1 MPNRASGQGGATKRN
16 RRAPLRVL
24 LAPCGFKENLLVGE
38 LIECMAFGV
47 AAAAPNAE
55 ILHAPMVDGG
65 EGFTRT
71 LVELTGG
78 TLEPVTVTGP
88 VGQKISTEIGLLGG
102 AHRRHAVI
110 EIAAAAGLRH
120 VPRDARD
127 PRKTTS
133 YGVGELIGC
142 ALDLGANR
150 LLIGC
155 GDSGVCDGGIGLA
168 EALGARPLDRH
179 GRRIGRGGGALRRL
193 TSIDLSTIDPRLRRA
208 RIEVAVNWQN
218 VLLGPRGV
226 ARLYGPQKGATPK
239 AVAELEEGLGTL
251 AAVIHRELG
260 IDVASMPGGGASG
273 GLGAAM
279 HALLGAKL
287 VPRFQIASRFV
298 KFDRL
303 LARADLVLTAE
314 GSIDQLTAHGKMPA
328 EIARRAKRRGV
339 PVIALVG
346 TIGDGAEANHAIGI
360 SAYFSILRGPCPRAE
375 AMANAKQ
382 LVTRATEQV
391 IRSVLVG
398 HSSLR
403 AGAIAHTK
411 PRDSPRAVR
420 SRRPR
425 GSASI

>member
-1 MPNRASGQGGATKRN
+1 MPNRVPSQGGATKRN
-16 RRAPLRVL
+16 RQAPLRVL
-24 LAPCGFKENLLVGE
+24 LAPCGFKESLLVGE
-38 LIECMAFGV
+38 LIECMALGV
-47 AAAAPNAE
+47 AAAAPHAE
-55 ILHAPMVDGG
+55 ILRAPMVDGG
-65 EGFTRT
+65 EGFTRM
-71 LVELTGG
+71 LVELTDG
-78 TLEPVTVTGP
+78 TLEPVTATGP
-88 VGQKISTEIGLLGG
+88 VGQKLPAEIGLLGG
-102 AHRRHAVI
+102 VHRGHAVI

-120 VPRDARD
+120 VPHDARD
-127 PRKTTS
+127 PRRTTS
-133 YGVGELIGC
+133 YGVGELIRC
-142 ALDLGANR
+142 SLDLGATR

-179 GRRIGRGGGALRRL
+179 GRKIGRGGGALRRL
-193 TSIDLSTIDPRLRRA
+193 TSIDLSAIDPRLKRA

-226 ARLYGPQKGATPK
+226 ARLYGPQKGASLK

-251 AAVIHRELG
+251 AEVMRRELG

-273 GLGAAM
+273 GLGAGM

-314 GSIDQLTAHGKMPA
+314 GTIDHLTAHGKMPA

-346 TIGDGAEANHAIGI
+346 TVGDGAEANHAVGI
-360 SAYFSILRGPCPRAE
+360 DAYFSILNEPCSREE
-375 AMANAKQ
+375 AMEKAPK
-382 LVTRATEQV
+382 LVAQATEQ
-391 IRSVLVG
+391 IMRLVPLG
-398 HSSLR
+398 WPNR
-403 AGAIAHTK
+403 V
-411 PRDSPRAVR
+411 PRF
-420 SRRPR
+420 RPGR
-425 GSASI
+425 

>member
-1 MPNRASGQGGATKRN
+1 MPNRASRPKTAAKKQN

-38 LIECMAFGV
+38 LIECMALGV

-55 ILHAPMVDGG
+55 ILRAPMVDGG

-78 TLEPVTVTGP
+78 TLDSVTVTGP
-88 VGQKISTEIGLLGG
+88 VGQKILAEIGLLAGVYRG
-102 AHRRHAVI
+102 QAVI

-120 VPRDARD
+120 VPHDARD

-133 YGVGELIGC
+133 YGVGELIRC
-142 ALDLGANR
+142 ALDLGASR

-155 GDSGVCDGGIGLA
+155 GDSGVSDGGIGLA

-179 GRRIGRGGGALRRL
+179 GRKIGCGGAALRRL
-193 TSIDLSTIDPRLRRA
+193 TSIDLSGLDPGLRRA
-208 RIEVAVNWQN
+208 RIEAAVNWQN

-226 ARLYGPQKGATPK
+226 ARLYGPQKGASPK
-239 AVAELEEGLGTL
+239 AVAELEEGLRTL
-251 AAVIHRELG
+251 AAVIDRELG
-260 IDVASMPGGGASG
+260 IDVASMSGGGASG
-273 GLGAAM
+273 GLGAGM

-314 GSIDQLTAHGKMPA
+314 GSIDQLTACGKMPA

-346 TIGDGAEANHAIGI
+346 TIGAGAEANHAVGI
-360 SAYFSILRGPCPRAE
+360 EAYFSILNEPCSRAE
-375 AMANAKQ
+375 AMEKAPK
-382 LVTRATEQV
+382 LVAQATEQ
-391 IRSVLVG
+391 IMRLVLLGWPNRV
-398 HSSLR
+398 
-403 AGAIAHTK
+403 
-411 PRDSPRAVR
+411 
-420 SRRPR
+420 SRFRPSR
-425 GSASI
+425 

>member
-1 MPNRASGQGGATKRN
+1 MPNRASRPKTAAKKQN

-38 LIECMAFGV
+38 LIECMALGV

-55 ILHAPMVDGG
+55 ILRAPMVDGG

-78 TLEPVTVTGP
+78 TLDSVTVTGP
-88 VGQKISTEIGLLGG
+88 VGQKILAEIGLLAGVYRG
-102 AHRRHAVI
+102 QAVI

-120 VPRDARD
+120 VPHDARD

-133 YGVGELIGC
+133 YGVGELIRC
-142 ALDLGANR
+142 ALDLGASR

-155 GDSGVCDGGIGLA
+155 GDSGVSDGGIGLA

-179 GRRIGRGGGALRRL
+179 GRKIGCGGAALRRL
-193 TSIDLSTIDPRLRRA
+193 TSIDLSGLDPRLRGA
-208 RIEVAVNWQN
+208 RIEAAVNWQN

-226 ARLYGPQKGATPK
+226 ARLYGPQKGASPK
-239 AVAELEEGLGTL
+239 AVAELEEGLRTL
-251 AAVIHRELG
+251 AAVIDRELG
-260 IDVASMPGGGASG
+260 IDVASMSGGGASG
-273 GLGAAM
+273 GLGAGM

-314 GSIDQLTAHGKMPA
+314 GSIDQLTACGKMPA

-346 TIGDGAEANHAIGI
+346 TIGAGAEANHAVGI
-360 SAYFSILRGPCPRAE
+360 EAYFSILNEPCSRAE
-375 AMANAKQ
+375 AMEKAPK
-382 LVTRATEQV
+382 LVAQATEQ
-391 IRSVLVG
+391 IMRLVLLGWPNRV
-398 HSSLR
+398 
-403 AGAIAHTK
+403 
-411 PRDSPRAVR
+411 
-420 SRRPR
+420 SRFRPSR
-425 GSASI
+425 

>member
-1 MPNRASGQGGATKRN
+1 MPNRASPPKTRAKNPN
-16 RRAPLRVL
+16 RRSPLRVL

-38 LIECMAFGV
+38 LIEYMALGV

-55 ILHAPMVDGG
+55 ILRAPMVDGG

-78 TLEPVTVTGP
+78 TLESVIVTGP
-88 VGQKISTEIGLLGG
+88 VGQKISAEVGLLGG
-102 AHRRHAVI
+102 PHRGQAVI

-120 VPRDARD
+120 VPEDDRD

-133 YGVGELIGC
+133 YGVGELIRF
-142 ALDLGANR
+142 ALELGATR

-155 GDSGVCDGGIGLA
+155 GDSGVNDGGIGLA

-179 GRRIGRGGGALRRL
+179 GRKISRGGGALRRL
-193 TSIDLSTIDPRLRRA
+193 ASIDLAAIDPRLKRT

-226 ARLYGPQKGATPK
+226 ARLYGPQKGASPK
-239 AVAELEEGLGTL
+239 AVRQLEEGLGTL
-251 AAVIHRELG
+251 AVVIGQELG

-273 GLGAAM
+273 GLGAGM
-279 HALLGAKL
+279 HALIGAKL
-287 VPRFQIASRFV
+287 VPRMRLALRFV
-298 KFDRL
+298 EFDRL

-314 GSIDQLTAHGKMPA
+314 GTIDRLTASGKMPA

-346 TIGDGAEANHAIGI
+346 KIGAGAEANHAIGI
-360 SAYFSILRGPCPRAE
+360 NAYFSVLNEPCSRTE
-375 AMANAKQ
+375 AMEKAPK
-382 LVTRATEQV
+382 LVAQATEQ
-391 IRSVLVG
+391 IMRLVLLG
-398 HSSLR
+398 WPKAS
-403 AGAIAHTK
+403 GF
-411 PRDSPRAVR
+411 
-420 SRRPR
+420 RPGR
-425 GSASI
+425 